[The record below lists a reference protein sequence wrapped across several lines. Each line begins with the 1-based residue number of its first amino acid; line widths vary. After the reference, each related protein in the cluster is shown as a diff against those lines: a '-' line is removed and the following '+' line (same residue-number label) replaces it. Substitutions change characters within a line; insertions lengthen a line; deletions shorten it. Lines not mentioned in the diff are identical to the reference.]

1 MGARFAIATL
11 CMGLVAAG
19 GGFSAQTAPAKVD
32 NSKIVG
38 AWQLEIDADG
48 TYYYLSLN
56 ILENA
61 GRLEGAVSEVSGMFK
76 DVPLAEI
83 VFDGEKL
90 TFKFNSPTPPDGASR
105 EVGAELKLVQGA
117 LEGMV
122 RVPDLAVSAPAKG
135 AREPQPKT

>member
-1 MGARFAIATL
+1 MGTRFAIATL

-19 GGFSAQTAPAKVD
+19 GGFSAQTPPAKVD
-32 NSKIVG
+32 HSKIVG

-90 TFKFNSPTPPDGASR
+90 TFKFNSPTPPDGVSR

-117 LEGMV
+117 LDGMV